1 MVITIFSN
9 QDIGC
14 GCKLL
19 NGLMHP
25 SRFDRPIC
33 GSHWAAKAYQY
44 IGQLIKLQPDVTR
57 SNVLVLEC

>member
-9 QDIGC
+9 QDIR
-14 GCKLL
+14 L
-19 NGLMHP
+19 
-25 SRFDRPIC
+25 IC
-33 GSHWAAKAYQY
+33 WPRWAAKAYQY